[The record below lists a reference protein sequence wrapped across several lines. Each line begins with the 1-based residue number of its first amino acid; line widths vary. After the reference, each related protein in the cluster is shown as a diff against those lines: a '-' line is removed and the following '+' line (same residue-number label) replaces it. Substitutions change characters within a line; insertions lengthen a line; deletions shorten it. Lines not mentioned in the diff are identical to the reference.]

1 MSDWHRNELERRFL
15 GVVERL
21 AFRFLSRREDELERR
36 DEMIL
41 RIRALFALERL
52 GALPMSAIT
61 RHLDCTHSSTKSA
74 MYGLERG
81 QMVQSSM
88 DPADPDLWIF
98 DLSSR
103 GRAVADRL
111 RYLLAERGIEESDH
125 WESMRSDEV
134 DAALRMIQSFGNE
147 LGKLEVK
154 AGTVERNGH

>member
-52 GALPMSAIT
+52 GAQPMSAIS
-61 RHLDCTHSSTKSA
+61 RHLDCTQSSTKSA
-74 MYGLERG
+74 MCGLERG
-81 QMVQSSM
+81 QVVQSSM
-88 DPADPDLWIF
+88 DAAGPDLWMF

-111 RYLLAERGIEESDH
+111 RYLLAERGIEESDP
-125 WESMRSDEV
+125 WEAMRSDEV

-147 LGKLEVK
+147 VGKLEVK